1 MHMNQKNLLISVC
14 LIMAA
19 VVAPHVLPTYY
30 LYLLNLILIN
40 IILALGL
47 NVLTGNSGQIS
58 LCHSSFIAI
67 GAYTYTLLNN
77 ELHWPMLACAA
88 SAVLLSALGGVMV
101 GYPARRLSGIYLAL
115 ATLAFLALTQ
125 ILIEEFPDLTG
136 GIRGLKIE
144 KTTFLGFSLGNETL
158 QFYLVA
164 IACAFSLYVAFN
176 IMRFPIG
183 RAFDAIRTS
192 PHAAQA
198 LGIPVARVK
207 LVAFTISAAY
217 AGLAGVL
224 FAMIVGFIDPIEFGV
239 SASLRYITFIVVGGM
254 GSIAGSVIGA
264 VVLTGLPEALRGI
277 KEYGDFVYSI
287 ILLLS
292 LVFMPNGLIGL
303 FQSKILKR
311 NKTTGA

>member
-1 MHMNQKNLLISVC
+1 MQTNQKNLLIALC
-14 LIMAA
+14 LMCAA
-19 VVAPHVLPTYY
+19 VVAPLVLPTYY
-30 LYLLNLILIN
+30 LYLLNLVLIN

-58 LCHSSFIAI
+58 LCHSSFMAI
-67 GAYTYTLLNN
+67 GSYTYTLLNN
-77 ELHWPMLACAA
+77 ELHWPMLVCAGA
-88 SAVLLSALGGVMV
+88 AVFISALGGVLV

-115 ATLAFLALTQ
+115 ATLAFLSLTQ

-144 KTTFLGFSLGNETL
+144 KGTFLGISLSNETL
-158 QFYLVA
+158 QFYLVV
-164 IACAFSLYVAFN
+164 IAFALSLYMAFN

-192 PHAAQA
+192 PQAAQA

-207 LVAFTISAAY
+207 LIAFTISAAY
-217 AGLAGVL
+217 AGLAGVM

-287 ILLLS
+287 ILLIS
-292 LVFMPNGLIGL
+292 LVFMPNGLVGL
-303 FQSKILKR
+303 FQTKLMKR
-311 NKTTGA
+311 NKNSGA